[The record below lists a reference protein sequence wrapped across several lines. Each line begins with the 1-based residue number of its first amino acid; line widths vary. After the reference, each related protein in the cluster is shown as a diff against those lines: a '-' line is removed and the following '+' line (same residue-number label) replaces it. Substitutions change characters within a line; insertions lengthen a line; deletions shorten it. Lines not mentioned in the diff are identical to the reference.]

1 MFATSRSPAP
11 ARAYAEPP
19 GSREAHPYR
28 RFGKLEATV
37 SVLTKVFVVL
47 ATILAVLLVPLMI
60 AYINNTDHF
69 KTAYETEKALKGVA
83 ETRTAIVEASL
94 ARSQES
100 QATALAKV
108 NTEKAGLEAQIQ
120 NITGKFNA
128 EQVAKINAENELATK
143 NAQISQLTAGQ
154 EQAGKIIAD
163 QAKQLDELQNKFM
176 TTEKRFVEVSN
187 VLEEKTT
194 TLATL
199 TEQVRLIQEQLK
211 DAQDELAKRQTQQ
224 VTVTNG
230 TGTTGSASPAAPLP
244 AVTIRGQITAVEA
257 VGDQTFV
264 AINVGRQDNVAEGMH
279 FIIHQGDQ
287 YLGSVTITKV
297 DLNSAAGRV
306 TLQRGDIAKNLDVM
320 ATAF

>member
-1 MFATSRSPAP
+1 M
-11 ARAYAEPP
+11 
-19 GSREAHPYR
+19 
-28 RFGKLEATV
+28 

-60 AYINNTDHF
+60 AYINNTAQF
-69 KTAYETEKALKGVA
+69 KQERDEANATKGVA
-83 ETRTAIVEASL
+83 DTRAAIVEASL
-94 ARSQES
+94 ARAQEA

-108 NTEKAGLEAQIQ
+108 NTEKANLEGQIQ

-143 NAQISQLTAGQ
+143 NAQISQLTSGQ

-224 VTVTNG
+224 VTATTA
-230 TGTTGSASPAAPLP
+230 TGNAAAPIAAPLP

-279 FIIHQGDQ
+279 FIIHKGDQ

>member
-1 MFATSRSPAP
+1 M
-11 ARAYAEPP
+11 
-19 GSREAHPYR
+19 
-28 RFGKLEATV
+28 

-60 AYINNTDHF
+60 AYVNNTDHF
-69 KTAYETEKALKGVA
+69 KTDYETEKAMKGVA
-83 ETRTAIVEASL
+83 ETRAQIVEASL
-94 ARSQES
+94 ARAQEA

-108 NTEKAGLEAQIQ
+108 NAEKAGLDAQIQ
-120 NITGKFNA
+120 NITGKFTA
-128 EQVAKINAENELATK
+128 EQVAKINAQNELATK

-211 DAQDELAKRQTQQ
+211 DAQDELAQRQTQQ
-224 VTVTNG
+224 IAAPG
-230 TGTTGSASPAAPLP
+230 TGTPGTGSAVQAAPLP
-244 AVTIRGQITAVEA
+244 PVTIRGQITAVEA

-279 FIIHQGDQ
+279 FIIHHGDQ

-306 TLQRGDIAKNLDVM
+306 TLKRGDIAKNLDVM